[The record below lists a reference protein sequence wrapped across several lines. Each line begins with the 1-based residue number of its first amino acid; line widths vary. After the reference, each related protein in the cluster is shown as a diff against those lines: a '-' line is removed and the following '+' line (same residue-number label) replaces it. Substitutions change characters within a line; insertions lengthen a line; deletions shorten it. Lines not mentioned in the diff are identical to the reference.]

1 MDQLSNIDTTGK
13 MVVLY
18 HHPRGGLALVQQG
31 ERYLVLRGY
40 RRVPEAPQGFAYV
53 SASASDNP
61 LIAWASY
68 HDAVDADV
76 RRRIGDMLAAHG
88 KNRWTGAAPK
98 GKTKEPTP

>member
-1 MDQLSNIDTTGK
+1 MDQLSNIDIAEK

-18 HHPRGGLALVQQG
+18 HHPRGGLALAQQG
-31 ERYLVLRGY
+31 GRYLVLRGY
-40 RRVPEAPQGFAYV
+40 RREPEAPQGFAYI

-76 RRRIGDMLAAHG
+76 RRRIGDMLAAQG
-88 KNRWTGAAPK
+88 KNRWTGD
-98 GKTKEPTP
+98 TLNSEVE